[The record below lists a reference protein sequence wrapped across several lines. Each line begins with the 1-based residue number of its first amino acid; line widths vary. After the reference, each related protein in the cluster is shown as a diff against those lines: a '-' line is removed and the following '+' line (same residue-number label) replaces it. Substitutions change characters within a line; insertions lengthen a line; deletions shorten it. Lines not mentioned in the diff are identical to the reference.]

1 MTLGP
6 LHPPHSDEEKAE
18 QAVLALLLHTHP
30 ALLSLDEVIRALTAD
45 HPDEFGPRDDYENAV
60 RELVAAGLAH
70 RHGAFVFATRAAVRG
85 DELQD

>member
-6 LHPPHSDEEKAE
+6 LHPPHSDQEKAE
-18 QAVLALLLHTHP
+18 QAVLALLLHTYP
-30 ALLSLDEVIRALTAD
+30 ALLSVDEVIRALTAD
-45 HPDEFGPRDDYENAV
+45 CPDEFGPRDSVENAV
-60 RELVAAGLAH
+60 RDLVATGLVH